1 VYIEDEF
8 IYVEDILEEEPRR
21 IIVRRDAGVTGEM
34 PVPALA
40 IETGVNPGEQPKIPP
55 TYKPGCAEEP
65 EDAVQTEEIVN
76 EKNLRVATSMVST
89 SKNPDI
95 RRMLKLFPLH
105 VVPLA
110 IADIIHKLKYNTKSS
125 RNAAHGF
132 LTKISSMG
140 GREEKEKFMRR
151 ITSKECRLDLAT
163 VMCDISYEDFE
174 PISTLSS
181 DFANTIKLLFL
192 QPELRDEMLQICR
205 GNRQRIRLKY
215 LDYPSSTLQVSNLLT
230 SL

>member
-1 VYIEDEF
+1 VYIEDKF
-8 IYVEDILEEEPRR
+8 IYVEDILEQEPKR
-21 IIVRRDAGVTGEM
+21 IFVRRDTGLTGEM

-55 TYKPGCAEEP
+55 TYGPGCAEEP

-95 RRMLKLFPLH
+95 RRMLELFPLH

-110 IADIIHKLKYNTKSS
+110 IANIMI
-125 RNAAHGF
+125 
-132 LTKISSMG
+132 
-140 GREEKEKFMRR
+140 
-151 ITSKECRLDLAT
+151 AT
-163 VMCDISYEDFE
+163 VMCDISFEDFE

-181 DFANTIKLLFL
+181 DFANTIMLPFL
-192 QPELRDEMLQICR
+192 QQDLRNEMLQRCCDMQGKSTEDKIEILRLSDRVFSAVLRPTGLCR
-205 GNRQRIRLKY
+205 PIFKHNFLTNRRIH
-215 LDYPSSTLQVSNLLT
+215 
-230 SL
+230 